1 MITWI
6 HANQKLCVRQY
17 VSVSKVNVFELLPM
31 QENQKSAV
39 ALPQPVSHDNW
50 FSCHSALFFS
60 FVCWVLI
67 KSGLSG
73 PSWIP
78 HHFLHLWDVNWF
90 WLLRFVVS
98 STNGNRTECCIY
110 SANPQAFSVIFQ
122 KAVLKAEP
130 DEDLTQ
136 RVSNLIESI
145 TSSLFQY
152 TTRGL
157 FECDKL
163 TYIAQLTFQVQAW
176 NGCLIC
182 YIVCL
187 ENNLTAESITPPETC
202 QPLLQSSRKEKCCMP
217 KIYWFELIQVCCFSR
232 FWWWIKI

>member
-1 MITWI
+1 M
-6 HANQKLCVRQY
+6 
-17 VSVSKVNVFELLPM
+17 
-31 QENQKSAV
+31 
-39 ALPQPVSHDNW
+39 
-50 FSCHSALFFS
+50 SALFFS

-67 KSGLSG
+67 RSCLSG

-78 HHFLHLWDVNWF
+78 HHGIHLWDVNWF
-90 WLLRFVVS
+90 WLLRLVVR
-98 STNGNRTECCIY
+98 STYGNRTEYHCLY

-163 TYIAQLTFQVQAW
+163 TYIAQLAFQVQAW
-176 NGCLIC
+176 NGRLIC
-182 YIVCL
+182 YTVCL
-187 ENNLTAESITPPETC
+187 DLPLRPGNPFCNQAEKRNFACWKYIDLNLFQFVVS
-202 QPLLQSSRKEKCCMP
+202 
-217 KIYWFELIQVCCFSR
+217 
-232 FWWWIKI
+232 